1 MTTAK
6 QIKITD
12 ASVPLRTRVRVV
24 FEPGMTITDL
34 ARKTKAE
41 VADVKAA
48 VKALRKSGIIR
59 VEVPH
64 NEPGHA
70 LRRENA
76 GPTITAE
83 MRANYRREVS
93 DDMRAQ
99 IEAKLKELG
108 DNVPTLPPAGYQSC
122 FAQMLGNKSAWVG

>member
-59 VEVPH
+59 AEVPH

-76 GPTITAE
+76 GPTITAA
-83 MRANYRREVS
+83 MKADFRREVPA
-93 DDMRAQ
+93 DMLAQ
-99 IEAKLKELG
+99 IEAFPASKIKR
-108 DNVPTLPPAGYQSC
+108 VPPGGQKTF
-122 FAQMLGNKSAWVG
+122 FAQRLSTSPYPMMEA